1 MKISMDDIH
10 YLNALANISGVNAK
24 DCIVSDNVVSYLVK
38 GSEIGKAIGKD
49 ALNVKTLSGRMKK
62 KIEILEYSNDVNLF
76 LAKALYNVE
85 LKKTETIDFDGK
97 KILNATVDAEA
108 KSKILSNTSRLRRV
122 KELAKRNYGID
133 DIRIR

>member
-62 KIEILEYSNDVNLF
+62 KIEILEYSDDVNLF